1 MNAQIDVEKL
11 EFVFGLNPA
20 IQEVAFREDA
30 NGSLQAL
37 VVPNL
42 TYLKESFGLKT
53 SVMPNGLEV
62 AYTSEGEVA
71 HFFEDIFAEQNYLKD
86 YLKLQ
91 EGDLVFDVGGN
102 AGYFSLFVAS
112 QLKDCAIFA
121 FEPCPPLFEVM
132 SFNAL
137 RHQLPVT
144 LFNMGL
150 SDRKNA
156 LPFTYYPFS
165 SGYSTFYADAEE
177 EKSLL
182 KNIMANQGQ
191 LSDELLQQSQEI
203 CDFKFTSQ
211 AYQCTLDT
219 LSSVI
224 EAQHVMVIDLLKVD
238 AEKSELDILRG
249 ITTAHWRK
257 VKQIVIEVHN
267 TQDQLSAILDLLKE
281 NQFEV
286 QVVKDPLYADTVM
299 HMVYGINGG
308 LVEMPGLKTAASKY
322 RLTQSSQSSPNA
334 LLSAQSIRAQLA
346 SSLPEEML
354 PSEIALVQSLSD
366 PWPAPQ
372 KACQCRGCSANCPVK
387 KP

>member
-1 MNAQIDVEKL
+1 MTAQIDVEKL

-37 VVPNL
+37 VVPDL
-42 TYLKESFGLKT
+42 AYLKESFGLKT

-102 AGYFSLFVAS
+102 AGYFSLFVGS

-150 SDRKNA
+150 SDRKNV

-211 AYQCTLDT
+211 TYQCTLDT

-224 EAQHVMVIDLLKVD
+224 ETQHVKVIDLLKVD

-249 ITTAHWRK
+249 MTTAHWRK

-267 TQDQLSAILDLLKE
+267 TQDQLSAILELLKE
-281 NQFEV
+281 NHFEV

-308 LVEMPGLKTAASKY
+308 FVEMPGLKTAASKY

-346 SSLPEEML
+346 GSLPEEML
-354 PSEIALVQSLSD
+354 PSEITLVQSLSG
-366 PWPAPQ
+366 PLPAPQ
-372 KACQCRGCSANCPVK
+372 KACQCRGCSANCPGK